1 MYWTILRRELLGRK
15 RQTIVVAAGLAI
27 AIALVIVVSSL
38 SAGVRQAQNDALA
51 GVYGVGTDITVTGA
65 TAEPGSERGP
75 RFDFGSG
82 DGATNG
88 DGTTELSQSRLTADP
103 SRGTLDAS
111 SVTQIAGLNGV
122 QAATG
127 ALSLTNVTFSGQMP
141 NFDRGG
147 PGTDGSSGSTGSGST
162 GSGASATAT
171 TGTATVTTATA
182 AASTAAASTVAA
194 STGSTL
200 TAEDSAAPPDGG
212 SSFGIESFTVL
223 GVDPSTS
230 DIGPLSATT
239 VAAGR
244 AFTQDDAQALVALVD
259 QSYAESNSISVGG
272 TITVAG
278 KDVTV
283 VGLLAST
290 TDDADTAANV
300 FLPLETARTL
310 SSAGDVVSTI
320 YVSAGSASDIDT
332 VQSEITAALPDA
344 TVSSQADL
352 ASQISGSL
360 SSAASLITS
369 LGTWLSIIVLAVA
382 LAIAMLLTSSGV
394 SRRTREFGTL
404 KAIGWSNKRLVGQ
417 LAGESAVQ
425 ALIGGAAGL
434 VLGLGAIGILNLIA
448 PTLGAGGG
456 SRGEV
461 ATRAAGSGGG
471 FGGPSGAGPG
481 GSGPGGDGGGF
492 PGTSG
497 RGLGSTTEVVLHAPV
512 TLWIVLAAVGL
523 TLLGGLLAGSL
534 ASWRAARLSP
544 AEALRS
550 VS

>member
-82 DGATNG
+82 DGATTG

-103 SRGTLDAS
+103 SRGTLDAA

-147 PGTDGSSGSTGSGST
+147 PGTDGSSGSTGSSGT
-162 GSGASATAT
+162 GSNASATAT
-171 TGTATVTTATA
+171 TGAATVSTATA
-182 AASTAAASTVAA
+182 AASTAAA

-230 DIGPLSATT
+230 DIGPLSATS

-244 AFTQDDAQALVALVD
+244 AFSQDDAQALVALVD

-456 SRGEV
+456 SRGEA

-471 FGGPSGAGPG
+471 FGGPGGAGPG
-481 GSGPGGDGGGF
+481 GSGPGGDGGSF
-492 PGTSG
+492 PGASG